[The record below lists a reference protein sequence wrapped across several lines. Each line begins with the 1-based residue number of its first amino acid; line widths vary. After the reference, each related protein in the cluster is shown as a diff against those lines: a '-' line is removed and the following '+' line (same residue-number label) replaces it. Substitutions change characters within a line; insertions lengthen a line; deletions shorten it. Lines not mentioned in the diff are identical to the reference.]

1 MNSRD
6 DITTTTTTFHSLKF
20 PQLFSPQEQLQEQL
34 HEQQGWHHHNYY
46 HFPFLIVEEEQPHE
60 QQGWHHHNYYHF
72 PFLLVSMMFFSL
84 VLKIDASL
92 IAVETKLFVAAVAVD
107 TVPRLAV
114 PALSLFLDAG
124 LIMDEMD
131 NPK

>member
-1 MNSRD
+1 
-6 DITTTTTTFHSLKF
+6 
-20 PQLFSPQEQLQEQL
+20 
-34 HEQQGWHHHNYY
+34 
-46 HFPFLIVEEEQPHE
+46 
-60 QQGWHHHNYYHF
+60 
-72 PFLLVSMMFFSL
+72 MMFFSL